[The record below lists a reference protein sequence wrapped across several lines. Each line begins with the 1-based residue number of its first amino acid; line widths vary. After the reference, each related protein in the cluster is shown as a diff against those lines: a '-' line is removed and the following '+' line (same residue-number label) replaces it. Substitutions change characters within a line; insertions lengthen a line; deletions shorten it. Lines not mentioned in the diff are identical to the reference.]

1 MTANAAQIALGPM
14 MIGTLLNLMLY
25 GVMVIQ
31 VHTYFMT
38 YPKDRL
44 WFKALVVFLLIAD
57 TANAVFDTV
66 FVYDALVVHWGESPL
81 IQGII
86 AACVQF
92 FFAWR
97 ILIITRSKL
106 ATLVVV
112 IGTLANF
119 LAGVGTAIA
128 VGMIPEFERFVEFEA
143 IVIIWLVAAA
153 VTDLCITFALC
164 YHLHKHKTGFP
175 ATDDLVNR
183 VIRLTMQT
191 GALTATFAIID
202 LILFLV
208 DPTATG
214 WKFGSGE
221 ASSADVI
228 TIPSSKVHK
237 RQTMSR
243 PEVFMRVEVERHEMH
258 NIEQEPNA
266 GKHLFPDNA
275 SNGAYTWDDTA
286 SGGDI
291 KGRILGSD
299 V

>member
-66 FVYDALVVHWGESPL
+66 FVYDALVVHWG
-81 IQGII
+81 
-86 AACVQF
+86 
-92 FFAWR
+92 
-97 ILIITRSKL
+97 
-106 ATLVVV
+106 
-112 IGTLANF
+112 
-119 LAGVGTAIA
+119 VGTAIA
-128 VGMIPEFERFVEFEA
+128 VGMIPEFERFVEFEV

-153 VTDLCITFALC
+153 ATDLCITFALC

-258 NIEQEPNA
+258 NIEHEPNA

-275 SNGAYTWDDTA
+275 SNGAYTWDDIA